1 VRGAIS
7 REWLRDAIPFS
18 ADPTTLWKI
27 EQTRTPVCVCFREFG
42 ISAWRFYGVLI
53 VSRVYRTIKSNA
65 QRSDRKTRIL
75 IRDYCGSANSLL
87 HSRYSRFD
95 KGATLGYAD
104 SIDSID
110 INRRQL
116 LWKIRY
122 NFNKIFWFI
131 FASYLISN

>member
-7 REWLRDAIPFS
+7 RERLRDAIPFS
-18 ADPTTLWKI
+18 ADPATLWKI

-87 HSRYSRFD
+87 HTPVLIKEQLSVVLI
-95 KGATLGYAD
+95 ALIQLTL
-104 SIDSID
+104 IDV
-110 INRRQL
+110 NYFG
-116 LWKIRY
+116 K
-122 NFNKIFWFI
+122 
-131 FASYLISN
+131 